1 MGQSGNVSGEFLED
15 EEDEAIVG
23 EFFGV
28 LFELGAADVVG
39 AAEDLGFVGLEVLDE
54 FFNCSFAIEGG
65 LQGGVIEIGLF
76 VEGLTRGDFLDVLVD
91 TGDLDF
97 VDQLGVGLGAQAG
110 SHLAIINN

>member
-1 MGQSGNVSGEFLED
+1 M
-15 EEDEAIVG
+15 
-23 EFFGV
+23 
-28 LFELGAADVVG
+28 
-39 AAEDLGFVGLEVLDE
+39 
-54 FFNCSFAIEGG
+54 
-65 LQGGVIEIGLF
+65 QGGVIEIGLF

>member
-39 AAEDLGFVGLEVLDE
+39 AAEDLGFVGLEVLD
-54 FFNCSFAIEGG
+54 
-65 LQGGVIEIGLF
+65 
-76 VEGLTRGDFLDVLVD
+76 
-91 TGDLDF
+91 
-97 VDQLGVGLGAQAG
+97 
-110 SHLAIINN
+110 